1 MSKQLHPMALFRLM
15 VPFKT
20 GESLSKLNV
29 DVGVFIEMSAL
40 SLSMLMSA

>member
-1 MSKQLHPMALFRLM
+1 MDMRTHPSALFRLI